1 MLSIKGR
8 FACELSTGDE
18 LVLTNMVFDGCFND
32 LTGRSGSIFCGL
44 CCLMACVLCSG
55 PGRVAAQLL
64 RFKEGGDKDSWA
76 AVRDNMQ
83 VWLPLDIQLTV
94 A

>member
-1 MLSIKGR
+1 MSLLS
-8 FACELSTGDE
+8 
-18 LVLTNMVFDGCFND
+18 CF
-32 LTGRSGSIFCGL
+32 
-44 CCLMACVLCSG
+44 V
-55 PGRVAAQLL
+55 
-64 RFKEGGDKDSWA
+64 FKEGGAKDSSA